1 MSDRKPLFDIE
12 ITTRCTKHCYCCPRD
27 AFERNDRDMSLAT
40 FDTLCDWLPSGS
52 SVFFAGYGEP
62 LLHDQHAQFV
72 EKLVRV
78 GATVSIKTNG
88 IAVTRDKALELFDAG
103 LHKLEISILLRD
115 EESRIEDFL
124 AIIPESKHKNIQ
136 FNVIHDA
143 DSPRL
148 IPTRN
153 RLAQLGI
160 KAWFASIHSRGGQL
174 YRLTTPAVQKPK
186 CESFLRVTCVRTDGS
201 LPVCPHDINGRFM
214 MGSIE
219 TVGFAALAEE
229 KLRRANGGMVAPIC
243 AQCDDHFRFVTE
255 EGFRRDG
262 R

>member
-1 MSDRKPLFDIE
+1 MSNCRFLFDIE
-12 ITTRCTKHCYCCPRD
+12 ITTRCSKHCYCCPRD
-27 AFERNDRDMSLAT
+27 AFVRKNRDMSPAT
-40 FDTLCDWLPSGS
+40 FDKLCSWLPPRC

-72 EKLVRV
+72 EKLVKV

-88 IAVTRDKALELFDAG
+88 LAVTRDKALDLFDAG

-124 AIIPESKHKNIQ
+124 AMIPESKHKSIQ

-148 IPTRN
+148 TSTRN

-160 KAWFASIHSRGGQL
+160 KAWFARIHSRGGQL
-174 YRLTTPAVQKPK
+174 YKLATPALRKPP
-186 CESFLRVTCVRTDGS
+186 CESFLRVTCIHSDGS
-201 LPVCPHDINGRFM
+201 LPVCPNDINGRHT

-219 TVGFAALAEE
+219 TIGFAELAEK
-229 KLRRANGGMVAPIC
+229 KLRRAEGGVIAPIC
-243 AQCDDHFRFVTE
+243 AECDDQFRHVTE
-255 EGFRRDG
+255 EGFRRNG
-262 R
+262 T